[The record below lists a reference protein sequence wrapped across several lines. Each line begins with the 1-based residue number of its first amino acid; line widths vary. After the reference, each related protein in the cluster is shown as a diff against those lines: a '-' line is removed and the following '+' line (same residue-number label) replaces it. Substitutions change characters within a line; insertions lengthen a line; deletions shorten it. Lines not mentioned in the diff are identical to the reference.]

1 MFSLPNPKKT
11 ITIEF
16 SVEQIMKGIPKITA
30 ASDSKYN
37 VTEVNAIF
45 NQVTLECSEFLSL
58 GVYIDF
64 NLAKKSETSTEV
76 TIEIRRKIGS
86 FDNAVELQ
94 NANHHFIDLVNYL
107 SSVIIMSDD
116 EFNKK
121 YSAVLETIANKNNED
136 NKPWFAKKNIATL
149 YIILGIFTLPFLI
162 GFIILPI
169 GLYARKKNKEYLN
182 SNWGVLLLIMGL
194 GLSCTANAQWTYEK
208 IDNGFDTPYRI
219 AYTEDNRGCY
229 LKLEKLASNGEVMFY
244 IGNGHTCDDEPLVD
258 LAFLVNKEYKKYTVS
273 GITSGDRKTLF
284 LIPNM
289 LSDNCLNDFRTCTSL
304 KLRIND
310 ASCSEEVYEFNM
322 SGSTAALKF
331 IDNK

>member
-1 MFSLPNPKKT
+1 MFSIPNPKKT

-16 SVEQIMKGIPKITA
+16 PIEQVMKSIPKISA
-30 ASDSKYN
+30 ASDTKYN
-37 VTEVNAIF
+37 VSEINAIF
-45 NQVTLECSEFLSL
+45 NQVTLDCVEFLSL

-64 NLAKKSETSTEV
+64 NLVKKSDTSTEV

-86 FDNAVELQ
+86 FDSDVEIQ
-94 NANHHFIDLVNYL
+94 NANYHFTDLVNYL
-107 SSVIIMSDD
+107 SSVIVLSDYD
-116 EFNKK
+116 FNKK
-121 YSAVLETIANKNNED
+121 YSTVLANMANKSDED
-136 NKPWFAKKNIATL
+136 AKPWFAKKNIATL
-149 YIILGIFTLPFLI
+149 YIILGIVTIPFLI
-162 GFIILPI
+162 GFILLPVGI
-169 GLYARKKNKEYLN
+169 YARKKNKEYLN

-208 IDNGFDTPYRI
+208 INNGFDIPYRI

-289 LSDNCLNDFRTCTSL
+289 LGDNCLNDFKTCTSL

-310 ASCSEEVYEFNM
+310 VSCSEEVYEFNM